1 LETTFPGRCAFAF
14 VALQGIDR
22 SLVLASQAFTALIPL
37 LLLVAAL
44 APADQRDVVSA
55 AVIGR
60 FRISGDA
67 ATAVDQLFAHPD
79 SGSIGLLSGF
89 LLLFSGVSLTRRMQ
103 RMYQQAWR
111 MDAPRGLGHAL
122 HAALGLTALLLGISL
137 LYLARALVGSLP
149 WSEVL
154 LLVVSAGASFLL
166 YTTVPWLLLDRR
178 VAWRRLVPT
187 GLLTAAGTSAYGVV
201 STVYVP
207 RLLETYSRR
216 YGLFGVTLALVGWLL
231 AIAVILVASAVVA
244 AEFDRAPEPWA
255 RRLRRRLRI
264 EPSVLEGGQLEASA
278 PPSALRPVGLGPPQQ
293 ASSPAPVDPGG
304 AGSSAQRGR
313 PASNSTPT

>member
-1 LETTFPGRCAFAF
+1 VTSRGPAAIARRLETTFPGRCASSF

-44 APADQRDVVSA
+44 APAGHRDVVSS

-60 FRISGDA
+60 FRLTGDA
-67 ATAVDQLFAHPD
+67 AAAVDQLFASPG
-79 SGSIGLLSGF
+79 SGSIGLLSSF

-111 MDAPRGLGHAL
+111 REPPPGVGHAL
-122 HAALGLTALLLGISL
+122 HAVLGLTALLLGISL

-149 WSEVL
+149 WSDL
-154 LLVVSAGASFLL
+154 LLVVVSASAGLVVF
-166 YTTVPWLLLDRR
+166 TTVPWLLLDRR
-178 VAWRRLVPT
+178 VGWRRLLPT
-187 GLLTAAGTSAYGVV
+187 GVLTAGLSNVYGIA
-201 STVYVP
+201 STIYMP
-207 RLLETYSRR
+207 RLMETYSRR

-255 RRLRRRLRI
+255 RRLRGRFRI
-264 EPSVLEGGQLEASA
+264 ETGTPGPAAPS
-278 PPSALRPVGLGPPQQ
+278 PVP
-293 ASSPAPVDPGG
+293 
-304 AGSSAQRGR
+304 GSSAR
-313 PASNSTPT
+313 PSGVAPDRSA